1 MNNHTPGPWFIDGMG
16 NDPHCLAIT
25 AGPNADGDPSGQRE
39 SLLCEVHGTDPN
51 GGNVRLI
58 VQAPTMLQLLRD
70 LREQGVW
77 MQVDTALGEMEE
89 KTDAGRR
96 LDQFLQQ
103 FAAGAQSTLPADHQ
117 TALALCQ
124 DRLDRM
130 TILFR
135 DLLDWWRQ
143 TCARDE
149 HGQDNLLNESE
160 ALLKEVEHGH

>member
-1 MNNHTPGPWFIDGMG
+1 MGSHTPGPWFIDGMG

-25 AGPNADGDPSGQRE
+25 AGPHADGNPEMQRE

-70 LREQGVW
+70 LHEQEMW
-77 MQVDTALGEMEE
+77 ITYDTGIGPMEE
-89 KTDAGRR
+89 KTEVRKR
-96 LDQFLQQ
+96 LDQFLDQ
-103 FAAGAQSTLPADHQ
+103 FAAGSQSTLPADHR
-117 TALALCQ
+117 TALAICQ

-130 TILFR
+130 TDLFR

-149 HGQDNLLNESE
+149 DGQDSLLNEGE
-160 ALLKEVEHGH
+160 ALLKEVEGA